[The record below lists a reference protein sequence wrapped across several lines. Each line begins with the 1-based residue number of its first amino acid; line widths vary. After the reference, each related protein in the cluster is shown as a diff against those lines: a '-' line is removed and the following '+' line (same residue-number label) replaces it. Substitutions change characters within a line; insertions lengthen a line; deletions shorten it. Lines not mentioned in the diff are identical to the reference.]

1 MAKQEGT
8 KFKGIFVDETT
19 TSEEA
24 FLKGAGTG
32 TVTIPAVE
40 AKPEEPTIVDH
51 QLTRV
56 TRNGTVIKLEK
67 NDLPT
72 RKRQRKAHGTNL
84 TIPLYFEE
92 LIAIEEAF
100 EKENLAESLNDF
112 IRVQLLAKA
121 KNILG
126 ADEFKK
132 VLDNELNKRRAK

>member
-1 MAKQEGT
+1 MAK
-8 KFKGIFVDETT
+8 KPLAVSFDDETT

-24 FLKGAGTG
+24 FVSGAGTG
-32 TVTIPAVE
+32 TVAAPSVE
-40 AKPEEPTIVDH
+40 TKPEEPTLINDS
-51 QLTRV
+51 LTRV

-121 KNILG
+121 KSILG
-126 ADEFKK
+126 ADEFKE
-132 VLDNELNKRRAK
+132 VLANELNKVK

>member
-1 MAKQEGT
+1 MAK
-8 KFKGIFVDETT
+8 KPLAVSFDDDVA

-24 FLKGAGTG
+24 FVSGAGTG
-32 TVTIPAVE
+32 TVAALSVE
-40 AKPEEPTIVDH
+40 AKSQEPTVVNDP
-51 QLTRV
+51 LTRV

-121 KNILG
+121 KSILG
-126 ADEFKK
+126 ADEFKE
-132 VLDNELNKRRAK
+132 VLANELNKIK

>member
-1 MAKQEGT
+1 MAK
-8 KFKGIFVDETT
+8 KPLAVSFDDDVA

-24 FLKGAGTG
+24 FVSGAGTG
-32 TVTIPAVE
+32 TVAAPSVE
-40 AKPEEPTIVDH
+40 VKPEEPTVVNDP
-51 QLTRV
+51 LTRV

-121 KNILG
+121 KSILG
-126 ADEFKK
+126 ADEFKE
-132 VLDNELNKRRAK
+132 VLANELNKVK

>member
-1 MAKQEGT
+1 MAK
-8 KFKGIFVDETT
+8 KPLAVSFDDDVA

-24 FLKGAGTG
+24 FVSGAGTG
-32 TVTIPAVE
+32 TVAAPSVE
-40 AKPEEPTIVDH
+40 TKSEEPIVINDP
-51 QLTRV
+51 LTRV

-92 LIAIEEAF
+92 LIAIEDAF

-121 KNILG
+121 KSILG
-126 ADEFKK
+126 ADEFKE
-132 VLDNELNKRRAK
+132 VLANELNKVK

>member
-1 MAKQEGT
+1 MAK
-8 KFKGIFVDETT
+8 KPLAVSFDDDVA

-24 FLKGAGTG
+24 FVSGAGTG
-32 TVTIPAVE
+32 TVAAPSVE
-40 AKPEEPTIVDH
+40 TKPEEPTVINDP
-51 QLTRV
+51 LTRV

-121 KNILG
+121 KSILG
-126 ADEFKK
+126 ADEFKE
-132 VLDNELNKRRAK
+132 VLANELNKVK

>member
-1 MAKQEGT
+1 MAK
-8 KFKGIFVDETT
+8 KPLAVSFDDDVA

-24 FLKGAGTG
+24 FVSGAGTG
-32 TVTIPAVE
+32 TVAAPSVE
-40 AKPEEPTIVDH
+40 TKSQEPTVVNDP
-51 QLTRV
+51 LTRV

-121 KNILG
+121 KSILG
-126 ADEFKK
+126 ADEFKEI
-132 VLDNELNKRRAK
+132 LANELNKVK

>member
-1 MAKQEGT
+1 MAK
-8 KFKGIFVDETT
+8 KPLAVSFDDDVA

-24 FLKGAGTG
+24 FVSGAGTG
-32 TVTIPAVE
+32 TVSALSVE
-40 AKPEEPTIVDH
+40 TQSEEPTVINDS
-51 QLTRV
+51 LTRV

-112 IRVQLLAKA
+112 IRIQLLAKA
-121 KNILG
+121 KSILG
-126 ADEFKK
+126 ADEFKE
-132 VLDNELNKRRAK
+132 VLANELNKVK

>member
-1 MAKQEGT
+1 MAK
-8 KFKGIFVDETT
+8 KPLAVSFDDDVA

-24 FLKGAGTG
+24 FVSGAGTG
-32 TVTIPAVE
+32 AVAVPSVE
-40 AKPEEPTIVDH
+40 AKPEEPTIVDD

-121 KNILG
+121 KSILG
-126 ADEFKK
+126 ADEFKE
-132 VLDNELNKRRAK
+132 VLANELNKVK

>member
-1 MAKQEGT
+1 MAK
-8 KFKGIFVDETT
+8 KPLAVSFDDDVA

-24 FLKGAGTG
+24 FVSGAGTG
-32 TVTIPAVE
+32 TVAAPSVE
-40 AKPEEPTIVDH
+40 TKSEEPTVINDP
-51 QLTRV
+51 LTRV

-121 KNILG
+121 KSILG
-126 ADEFKK
+126 ADEFKE
-132 VLDNELNKRRAK
+132 VLANELNKVK

>member
-1 MAKQEGT
+1 MAK
-8 KFKGIFVDETT
+8 KPLAVSFDDETI

-24 FLKGAGTG
+24 FVSGAGTG
-32 TVTIPAVE
+32 TVAAPSVE
-40 AKPEEPTIVDH
+40 TKSEEPTVINDP
-51 QLTRV
+51 LTRV

-121 KNILG
+121 KSILG
-126 ADEFKK
+126 ADEFKE
-132 VLDNELNKRRAK
+132 VLANELNKVK

>member
-1 MAKQEGT
+1 MAK
-8 KFKGIFVDETT
+8 KPLAVSFDDDVA

-24 FLKGAGTG
+24 FVSGAGTG
-32 TVTIPAVE
+32 TVAAPSIE
-40 AKPEEPTIVDH
+40 AKPEEPTVVNDP
-51 QLTRV
+51 LTRV

-121 KNILG
+121 KSILG
-126 ADEFKK
+126 ADEFKE
-132 VLDNELNKRRAK
+132 VLANELNKVK

>member
-1 MAKQEGT
+1 MAK
-8 KFKGIFVDETT
+8 KPLAVSFDDDVA

-24 FLKGAGTG
+24 FVSGAGTG
-32 TVTIPAVE
+32 TVAAPSVE
-40 AKPEEPTIVDH
+40 TKSEEPTVINDP
-51 QLTRV
+51 LTRV

-121 KNILG
+121 KSILG
-126 ADEFKK
+126 ADDFKE
-132 VLDNELNKRRAK
+132 VLANELNKVK

>member
-1 MAKQEGT
+1 MAK
-8 KFKGIFVDETT
+8 KPLAVSFDDDVA

-24 FLKGAGTG
+24 FVSGAGTG
-32 TVTIPAVE
+32 TVAAPSVE
-40 AKPEEPTIVDH
+40 TKSEEPIVINDP
-51 QLTRV
+51 LTRV

-121 KNILG
+121 KSILG
-126 ADEFKK
+126 ADEFKE
-132 VLDNELNKRRAK
+132 VLANELNKVK

>member
-1 MAKQEGT
+1 MAK
-8 KFKGIFVDETT
+8 KPLAVSFDDDVA

-24 FLKGAGTG
+24 FVSGAGTG
-32 TVTIPAVE
+32 TVAAPSVE
-40 AKPEEPTIVDH
+40 TKSEESTVINDP
-51 QLTRV
+51 LTRV
-56 TRNGTVIKLEK
+56 TRNGTIIKLEK

-121 KNILG
+121 KSILG
-126 ADEFKK
+126 TDEFKE
-132 VLDNELNKRRAK
+132 VLANELNKVK

>member
-1 MAKQEGT
+1 MAK
-8 KFKGIFVDETT
+8 KPLAVSFDDDVA

-24 FLKGAGTG
+24 FVSGAGTG
-32 TVTIPAVE
+32 TVAALSVE
-40 AKPEEPTIVDH
+40 TKSEEPTVINDL
-51 QLTRV
+51 LTRV

-121 KNILG
+121 KSILG
-126 ADEFKK
+126 ADEFKE
-132 VLDNELNKRRAK
+132 VLANELNKVK